1 MEMGRR
7 EIKALQREKMSPVSP
22 GGGVAPDGSKERVPG
37 EAGPLSGPECSPV
50 DTHTCAVSISFHTH
64 LHGHTPHL
72 GTCRCVNARAH
83 VLHMQHSPQQA
94 SLNAPTHMLMSEQEE
109 IGSGVP

>member
-22 GGGVAPDGSKERVPG
+22 GGGVAPDGSKERAPG

-50 DTHTCAVSISFHTH
+50 DTHMLSIYFLSHAFAWT
-64 LHGHTPHL
+64 HTPHL